1 MTAVTVVFWV
11 SVGLL
16 TYTHLGYPVV
26 LWALARSRGNAA
38 PGEVGEPDDESL
50 PRVSLIVAAHDEED
64 VIGRRV
70 RDALALDYPRRRLE
84 VIVASD
90 GSTDRTAEVARAAGA
105 DEVLDLP
112 RAGKVASLNAAVER
126 STGEVLAFSDANSF
140 WRPDALRKLV
150 ARLAKPDVGYVC
162 GQVRFDGVGG
172 ANEEGLYWR
181 YEMAVRELESRLAGV
196 TAGNGAIN
204 AVRREAYLFLEPTR
218 GQDISFPYELVKRG
232 WRPVYAPEAVARERL
247 ATTIGDEFGRKRR
260 MMAGAWSTMLR
271 HGLLSPRGYGPLYA
285 FEIASHRLLRYAS
298 PFLHLIA
305 LGTNIALAGQGP
317 VYVATLAAQVALLA
331 AAAIGSV
338 VPLRPFRIAH
348 YYLAVTASSAAGL
361 WEFLRH
367 GVPRT
372 WDKAEGTR

>member
-26 LWALARSRGNAA
+26 LWALARSRRNAA

-90 GSTDRTAEVARAAGA
+90 GSTDGTAEVARAAGA

-112 RAGKVASLNAAVER
+112 RGGKVASLNTAVER